1 MFYTIREFKLI
12 EHQPLKLIDPTF
24 LKNCLHNLADNVIQ
38 EFIV

>member
-1 MFYTIREFKLI
+1 M

-24 LKNCLHNLADNVIQ
+24 LKDCLHNLADNVIQ

>member
-1 MFYTIREFKLI
+1 M

-24 LKNCLHNLADNVIQ
+24 LKSCLHNLADNVIQ